1 MKSLIKQLKKAISE
15 VYISDFVS
23 LSKKD
28 LRYPTPELLEYLK
41 SIDEK
46 KSNDRL
52 DELEV
57 ENYKSVNKIDHTK
70 ANDYETLAVSSLYTA
85 KRARRLCDLLE
96 IQLAFNEHGLYKDAA
111 KGYASLS
118 YSQKGRELIE
128 RLIREI
134 RIKAL
139 SENIVDIGV
148 CGAVSPYNE
157 LLGGKLVTLLMASQ
171 ECHDAYSERYKNQ
184 ISQIASQ
191 VAGKEI
197 IRKADLFAF
206 TTTSLYGV
214 GASQYN
220 RLQLLQKDHPE
231 LKNDIGLFEVF
242 NQENDEKISMV
253 SKGVGTHHIS
263 NETTRLLE
271 ACKVAVIGHDKVTFT
286 FGEGTSPKLR
296 SLSAGLKL
304 LIHPSSD
311 IRNRDF
317 LTHSFQR
324 KNFIMITHKNPLK
337 KLLLQEKEEDLNLSN
352 VSDIGHAWLRRWVL
366 NRSTRPETIAKLRS
380 FSPENIKDCFPRVEF
395 ESEKNIDLFTNA

>member
-1 MKSLIKQLKKAISE
+1 MRFIRNSIS
-15 VYISDFVS
+15 
-23 LSKKD
+23 
-28 LRYPTPELLEYLK
+28 
-41 SIDEK
+41 
-46 KSNDRL
+46 
-52 DELEV
+52 
-57 ENYKSVNKIDHTK
+57 
-70 ANDYETLAVSSLYTA
+70 
-85 KRARRLCDLLE
+85 
-96 IQLAFNEHGLYKDAA
+96 FNEHGLYKDAA

-271 ACKVAVIGHDKVTFT
+271 AAR
-286 FGEGTSPKLR
+286 LR
-296 SLSAGLKL
+296 
-304 LIHPSSD
+304 
-311 IRNRDF
+311 
-317 LTHSFQR
+317 
-324 KNFIMITHKNPLK
+324 
-337 KLLLQEKEEDLNLSN
+337 
-352 VSDIGHAWLRRWVL
+352 
-366 NRSTRPETIAKLRS
+366 
-380 FSPENIKDCFPRVEF
+380 
-395 ESEKNIDLFTNA
+395 